1 MAVTKLKTY
10 DEVWKLARRQ
20 AGELMEEAAN
30 DMTWE
35 NIIGSDNMTISDF
48 VEKRFIGLED
58 YLVSLARR
66 LTVAD
71 ERLKHVEDSP
81 RKGQGRPWQR
91 TTGPCL
97 KNIWTKKPRA

>member
-1 MAVTKLKTY
+1 MPMAVTKLKTY

-48 VEKRFIGLED
+48 VENGL
-58 YLVSLARR
+58 SAWK
-66 LTVAD
+66 T
-71 ERLKHVEDSP
+71 
-81 RKGQGRPWQR
+81 
-91 TTGPCL
+91 
-97 KNIWTKKPRA
+97 IWSA